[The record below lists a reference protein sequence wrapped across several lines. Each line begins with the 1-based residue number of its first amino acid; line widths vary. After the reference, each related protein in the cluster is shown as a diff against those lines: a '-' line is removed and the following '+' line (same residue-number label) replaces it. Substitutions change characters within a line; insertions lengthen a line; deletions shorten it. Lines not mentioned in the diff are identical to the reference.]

1 MKDVNVQQVPPK
13 RSSEWSKRTTFMA
26 TLEAKGQR
34 RREEEP
40 NGDSFEGVFENDKK
54 KSGREFV
61 RRKGR
66 FMRAISTNLA
76 NATGR
81 ARSRNKASTPKD

>member
-1 MKDVNVQQVPPK
+1 MNDGNVEQVPPK

-40 NGDSFEGVFENDKK
+40 NGDPFEGVFENDTK
-54 KSGREFV
+54 KSGREV
-61 RRKGR
+61 CEKKGEVYEGDFDKFGER
-66 FMRAISTNLA
+66 HGQGPLEKQ
-76 NATGR
+76 G
-81 ARSRNKASTPKD
+81 